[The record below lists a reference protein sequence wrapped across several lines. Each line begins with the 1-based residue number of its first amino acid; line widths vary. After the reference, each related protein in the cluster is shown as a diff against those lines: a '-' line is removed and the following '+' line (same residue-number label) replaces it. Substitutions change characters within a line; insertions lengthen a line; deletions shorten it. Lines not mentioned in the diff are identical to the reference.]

1 MRDAIYYIIRDKGR
15 AVVREETRF
24 LPSSIPG
31 GRGERVD
38 LAISE
43 PARGH
48 TLLDVVIADPTRVD
62 LVARATVVPAHAA
75 SEAA

>member
-1 MRDAIYYIIRDKGR
+1 MY
-15 AVVREETRF
+15 
-24 LPSSIPG
+24 
-31 GRGERVD
+31 

-62 LVARATVVPAHAA
+62 LVARAAAVP
-75 SEAA
+75 